1 MLPAYRSWRQL
12 TRLGQCRFALSKC
25 WHPPR
30 ASTRLLHQTPPMRAD
45 VQLTREH
52 YPVTRGSY
60 SELTDDDLQQF
71 RRILDD
77 GRVVTAADELD
88 IYNTDWWRTCR
99 GESRVLLKPRTTEEV
114 SRILRHCN
122 DRRLAVCPQG
132 GNTAVVGNGVP
143 VFDEVI
149 VSTQLMNRVLHFD
162 EFSGALTCEAGLVL
176 EALDTYVSERGY
188 IAPVDLGAKGSCQIG
203 GNVSTNAGGLRLFR
217 YGNLHGTV
225 LGLEAV
231 LADGEVVDLM
241 SAMKKD
247 NTGYDLK
254 QLFIGSE
261 GTLGFVTK
269 VVVQCPAKSNAVSL
283 AFLGLKS
290 FEDVLQVYRGAKSML
305 GEILS
310 SCEFIDQESIA
321 CARDNLQLAP
331 PLDDYPCNMLIET
344 SGSDDDHD
352 KEKLTRFLEHMMEK
366 ELVLDGTLAS
376 NSREMTAMWTLRES
390 IPDALLR
397 DGYAWLY
404 DVSLPHHM
412 FYESVEDMRRHL
424 SGFSA
429 DQVTR
434 VCGFG
439 HLGDGNI
446 HLNVTAPR
454 FDASVEGAIEPHLF
468 EWTAAQ
474 GGSISAEHGIG
485 FKKRD
490 LLHLSKTPAAIRLM
504 KTLKAVMDPN
514 GILNPY
520 KVLPSK

>member
-176 EALDTYVSERGY
+176 EALDTYVVLADGRVIDLKVAVTCAGY
-188 IAPVDLGAKGSCQIG
+188 PA
-203 GNVSTNAGGLRLFR
+203 AGRL
-217 YGNLHGTV
+217 LHV
-225 LGLEAV
+225 LTTRPQV

-254 QLFIGSE
+254 QLFIVEPFS
-261 GTLGFVTK
+261 
-269 VVVQCPAKSNAVSL
+269 
-283 AFLGLKS
+283 
-290 FEDVLQVYRGAKSML
+290 
-305 GEILS
+305 
-310 SCEFIDQESIA
+310 
-321 CARDNLQLAP
+321 RDFAEP
-331 PLDDYPCNMLIET
+331 PEN
-344 SGSDDDHD
+344 
-352 KEKLTRFLEHMMEK
+352 
-366 ELVLDGTLAS
+366 
-376 NSREMTAMWTLRES
+376 
-390 IPDALLR
+390 
-397 DGYAWLY
+397 
-404 DVSLPHHM
+404 
-412 FYESVEDMRRHL
+412 
-424 SGFSA
+424 
-429 DQVTR
+429 
-434 VCGFG
+434 
-439 HLGDGNI
+439 
-446 HLNVTAPR
+446 
-454 FDASVEGAIEPHLF
+454 
-468 EWTAAQ
+468 
-474 GGSISAEHGIG
+474 
-485 FKKRD
+485 
-490 LLHLSKTPAAIRLM
+490 
-504 KTLKAVMDPN
+504 
-514 GILNPY
+514 
-520 KVLPSK
+520 